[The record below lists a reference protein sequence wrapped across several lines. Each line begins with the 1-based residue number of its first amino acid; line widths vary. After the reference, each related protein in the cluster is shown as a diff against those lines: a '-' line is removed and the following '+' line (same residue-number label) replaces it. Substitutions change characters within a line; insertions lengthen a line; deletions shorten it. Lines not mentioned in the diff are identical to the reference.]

1 MSKKRLIEIK
11 EWQEKENARLEAE
24 RLQKV
29 REEEE
34 WRNSKHI
41 QQLMHQ
47 ADIYEDYNYIVDKLE
62 DEH

>member
-41 QQLMHQ
+41 Q
-47 ADIYEDYNYIVDKLE
+47 
-62 DEH
+62 

>member
-1 MSKKRLIEIK
+1 VNSDATSRSGKSQGVLKQNRYMSKKRLIEIK

-41 QQLMHQ
+41 Q
-47 ADIYEDYNYIVDKLE
+47 
-62 DEH
+62 